1 MSDGSGDRLP
11 LRRGGWLRVDGGNV
25 HIQRD
30 EGQDLTVA
38 GEDIRKIKLQV
49 FDYTLGV
56 ISVAAVAFGAYFAVR
71 ERFLVGLGIALVGV
85 WSLYRSY
92 RERYTLVIW
101 IDGRPK
107 PVAVYPE
114 NPEQCHAAV
123 ARVVRPDEAPVTEQ

>member
-1 MSDGSGDRLP
+1 MSDGSAQRLP
-11 LRRGGWLRVDGGNV
+11 LRRGGWLRVDEANV
-25 HIQRD
+25 HIRRD
-30 EGQDLTVA
+30 GEEDVSVS

-56 ISVAAVAFGAYFAVR
+56 ISAAAVAFGAYFAVS
-71 ERFLVGLGIALVGV
+71 EQFLVGIGIALVGG

-101 IDGRPK
+101 VDGRPK
-107 PVAVYPE
+107 PLAVYPE
-114 NPEQCHAAV
+114 DPQQCHAAV

>member
-1 MSDGSGDRLP
+1 MSQGSGDRLP
-11 LRRGGWLRVDGGNV
+11 LRRGGWLRVHDGDV

-30 EGQDLTVA
+30 GDEDVTVA
-38 GEDIRKIKLQV
+38 GEEIRKIQLQV

-56 ISVAAVAFGAYFAVR
+56 ISAAAVAFGAYFAVG
-71 ERFLVGLGIALVGV
+71 EQFLVGVGIALVGV

-114 NPEQCHAAV
+114 DPEQCHAAV
-123 ARVVRPDEAPVTEQ
+123 ARVVRPDEAPVTEE